1 MSPPLLSTRMIKSI
15 LHHTLCLGHS
25 QRHCAQALGVSK
37 GVVAKYLA
45 AAAAADLDWAVIEP
59 LSETELEQR
68 LVPARVG
75 AATPVVPDYAA
86 IHRELSRKG
95 VTPTDPRTVARAE
108 TPGHGRRL
116 AAPDRAARRDRL
128 ALRATPG
135 PAGATGMRSPSRT
148 PLRAA
153 IAAGPPE
160 VSPGGH

>member
-95 VTPTDPRTVARAE
+95 VTHPHAAVAGIPGQYLRGARSTTDPGELTCFINR
-108 TPGHGRRL
+108 
-116 AAPDRAARRDRL
+116 
-128 ALRATPG
+128 
-135 PAGATGMRSPSRT
+135 PSHSC
-148 PLRAA
+148 A
-153 IAAGPPE
+153 
-160 VSPGGH
+160 S